1 MTDNCIQKLTDEQ
14 RIALEKQEKKRAQ
27 ERARSK
33 KYYHSNP
40 RRVLDRQKKA
50 REKKSTQ
57 NKQIQNELQDCY
69 NNEPQHDFTQMENE
83 VIERPVDVSDL
94 DNIDFTRA
102 ELLALIKNDKSIVSA
117 KTRDTYY
124 QDIIR
129 VFQITGCA
137 NFKKCLT
144 NYKKMMTSIINSKKP
159 IKEKKEKKKSKNAEE
174 KEKEKEPEPE
184 PESYAINTIKQ
195 SIQSIMFIGS
205 QYMNDFK
212 RLFNEQKASNI
223 KKYFDTQFQKYKEL
237 SRLELEEKQQNTEYP
252 TFDEYLGK
260 VLEKYGEN
268 SKEYLVAYLYS
279 LFTIRDNFK
288 STTIISSIKDDNKK
302 DNFLLINSNKM
313 VFIINDFK
321 TKKKYE
327 RLEYTVT
334 DAKLKK
340 LLKNWVDK
348 PQNIANR
355 KKGKNNYIF
364 GKSSLSPFISQLNK
378 SIGYNNLQG
387 VNAMRHMRVSD
398 IHQKKDITFEERKKL
413 ADSMAHS
420 ITVASQYRRNLK
432 VSDAKG

>member
-124 QDIIR
+124 QDIMR

-159 IKEKKEKKKSKNAEE
+159 IKEKKEKKKSKKEAEE

-184 PESYAINTIKQ
+184 AYAINTIKQ
-195 SIQSIMFIGS
+195 TIQSIMFVGS

-288 STTIISSIKDDNKK
+288 AMSIIDKAK
-302 DNFLLINSNKM
+302 DNDGINNFILINSNK
-313 VFIINDFK
+313 IIFYVNDFK

-327 RLEYTVT
+327 KLQYTVS

-340 LLKNWVDK
+340 LLKDWVNK

-378 SIGYNNLQG
+378 SIGYTDNMGGINIF
-387 VNAMRHMRVSD
+387 RHMRVSD
-398 IHQKKDITFEERKKL
+398 VYQKKDITFEERKKL
-413 ADSMAHS
+413 ADSMGHS

-432 VSDAKG
+432 VS